1 METPTRSITEGG
13 PLATGRSNRRAV
25 AWAAVVLLAVIGLAL
40 GTLNVLDDGP
50 KSSAP
55 ALNDGERFVFV
66 PSRGAPEVTAIDSKT
81 DRVVTRIAVAGI
93 PNRVLVSDA
102 VGAIVASFAE
112 RSTLHVVDLSRRT
125 TPAEVDLTIAPDYMV
140 LSPDGYLV
148 AAADSSRGAVAV
160 VSLQNRK
167 LLFRLAGF
175 GDPRNLTFSSDGSQL
190 YITDRNALGL
200 VVVDI
205 VQQSVVERLALAPD
219 VDPGANRKR
228 EKDDGAGV
236 SALTRSPDGRYGF
249 VSLGGLD
256 SLLVVD
262 LSTFKPVKRLRVGR
276 APSRPY
282 GTADGRL
289 MLVPNE
295 GDESVSVINTTT
307 LEVTATLPVGR
318 DVTAVN
324 TGWFESAAFVI
335 SHRQKR
341 VVVLDLMKFRRLD
354 DIGLPGS
361 PGAGVVTSNG
371 QKLYVSL
378 EDTDQV
384 AVIDTRT
391 RKLLTVIDGVGRQP
405 WGATMARSNNYCHS

>member
-1 METPTRSITEGG
+1 MPTRSIIAGTVS
-13 PLATGRSNRRAV
+13 ATGTSSRRAI
-25 AWAAVVLLAVIGLAL
+25 ALAAAVLLAVIGLSL
-40 GTLNVLDDGP
+40 GTLKVLDDGS

-81 DRVVTRIAVAGI
+81 DRVVARIGVAGI

-102 VGAIVASFAE
+102 VGAIVASFAG
-112 RSTLHVVDLSRRT
+112 RSTLQLVDLSSRT
-125 TPAEVDLTIAPDYMV
+125 PPGGVDLTITPDFMV
-140 LSPDGYLV
+140 LSPDGYVV
-148 AAADSSRGAVAV
+148 AAADSSRGSVAV
-160 VSLQNRK
+160 VSLQNRR
-167 LLFRLAGF
+167 LLFRLGGF

-190 YITDRNALGL
+190 YITDRKALEL

-205 VQQSVVERLALAPD
+205 VQQTVVERVALAPD
-219 VDPGANRKR
+219 VNPGANRMLDK
-228 EKDDGAGV
+228 EDGAGV

-249 VSLGGLD
+249 VSLADLD
-256 SLLVVD
+256 SLLAVD

-276 APSRPY
+276 APLRPF
-282 GTADGRL
+282 GTADGRF

-295 GDESVSVINTTT
+295 GDQSVSVINTTA
-307 LEVTATLPVGR
+307 LEVTATLPGAK
-318 DVTAVN
+318 DVTAIN

-335 SHRQKR
+335 SHSQKR
-341 VVVLDLMKFRRLD
+341 VVVLDLMKLRRLD

-384 AVIDTRT
+384 AIIDTRT
-391 RKLLTVIDGVGRQP
+391 RKLLAVIDRVGRQP
-405 WGATMARSNNYCHS
+405 WGVTMARSNNYCHS

>member
-1 METPTRSITEGG
+1 M
-13 PLATGRSNRRAV
+13 
-25 AWAAVVLLAVIGLAL
+25 GLAL
-40 GTLNVLDDGP
+40 GTLKVLDESA
-50 KSSAP
+50 KSGAP

-66 PSRGAPEVTAIDSKT
+66 PSRGAPEVAAIDSKT
-81 DRVVTRIAVAGI
+81 DRVVARIGVAGI

-102 VGAIVASFAE
+102 VGAIVASFAG
-112 RSTLHVVDLSRRT
+112 RSTLHLVDLSRRT
-125 TPAEVDLTIAPDYMV
+125 PPAEVDLTIAPDFMV

-148 AAADSSRGAVAV
+148 AAADSSRGSVAV
-160 VSLQNRK
+160 VSLQKRK

-190 YITDRNALGL
+190 YITDRDALGL

-205 VQQSVVERLALAPD
+205 VQQSVVERVALAPE
-219 VDPGANRKR
+219 VNPGAKR
-228 EKDDGAGV
+228 NVEKDDAVGV
-236 SALTRSPDGRYGF
+236 SALTRTPDGRYGF
-249 VSLGGLD
+249 VSLAGLD

-276 APSRPY
+276 APLRPY

-295 GDESVSVINTTT
+295 GDESVSVIDTTT
-307 LEVTATLPVGR
+307 LEVAATLRGGK
-318 DVTAVN
+318 DVTAVT
-324 TGWFESAAFVI
+324 TGWFESLAFVM
-335 SHRQKR
+335 SHSQKR
-341 VVVLDLMKFRRLD
+341 VVVLDLMKFKRLD

-391 RKLLTVIDGVGRQP
+391 HKLLAVIDRVGRQP
-405 WGATMARSNNYCHS
+405 WGVTMARSNNYCHS

>member
-1 METPTRSITEGG
+1 MPTRSIIAGTVS
-13 PLATGRSNRRAV
+13 ATGTSSRRAI
-25 AWAAVVLLAVIGLAL
+25 ALAAVLLAVIGLSL
-40 GTLNVLDDGP
+40 GTLKVLDDGS
-50 KSSAP
+50 KRSAP

-81 DRVVTRIAVAGI
+81 DRVVARIGVAGI

-102 VGAIVASFAE
+102 VGSIVASIAGQ
-112 RSTLHVVDLSRRT
+112 STLQLVDLSSRI
-125 TPAEVDLTIAPDYMV
+125 PPGVVDLTITPDFMV

-148 AAADSSRGAVAV
+148 AAADSSRGSVAVA
-160 VSLQNRK
+160 SLQNRK
-167 LLFRLAGF
+167 LLFRIAGF

-190 YITDRNALGL
+190 YITDRRTLEL
-200 VVVDI
+200 IVVDI
-205 VQQSVVERLALAPD
+205 VQQSVVERVALAPD
-219 VDPGANRKR
+219 VNLGANRKI
-228 EKDDGAGV
+228 ENDDGPDV

-249 VSLGGLD
+249 VSLAGLN

-262 LSTFKPVKRLRVGR
+262 LSTFKLVKRLRVGR

-295 GDESVSVINTTT
+295 GDESVSVIDTTT
-307 LEVTATLPVGR
+307 LKVAATLPGGK
-318 DVTAVN
+318 DVTAIN
-324 TGWFESAAFVI
+324 TGWFESAAFVM
-335 SHRQKR
+335 SHSQKR
-341 VVVLDLMKFRRLD
+341 VVVLDLMKFRTLD

-391 RKLLTVIDGVGRQP
+391 HKLLAVIDRVGRQP
-405 WGATMARSNNYCHS
+405 WGVTMARSNNYCHS